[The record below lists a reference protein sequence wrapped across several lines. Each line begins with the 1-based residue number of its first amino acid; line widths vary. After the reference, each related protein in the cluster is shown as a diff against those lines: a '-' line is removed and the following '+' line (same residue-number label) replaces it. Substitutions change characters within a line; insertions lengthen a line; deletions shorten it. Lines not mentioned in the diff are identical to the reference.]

1 MTHNDKEPLLP
12 GLPDKPRGRPYKT
25 VVEPRSVSMLGIGMV
40 VGVVIGA
47 GIALLMAPQ
56 SGMETRRGLSRQA
69 MRLGGRGNAW
79 SRLGRELR
87 KAAAA
92 KRKSIEMEAR
102 HKEIAA
108 RRAER
113 GEAAASL

>member
-1 MTHNDKEPLLP
+1 MTHNDNEPLLP
-12 GLPDKPRGRPYKT
+12 DPAEKPRGRPYKT
-25 VVEPRSVSMLGIGMV
+25 VVEPRSVSMLGMGMV
-40 VGVVIGA
+40 VGAVIGA
-47 GIALLMAPQ
+47 GVALLVAPQ

-79 SRLGRELR
+79 SKLGRELR
-87 KAAAA
+87 RAAAA

-102 HKEIAA
+102 HREIAA

-113 GEAAASL
+113 GEAAP